1 MEAFKSPATC
11 VFACQAGTAYTC
23 FSDILCLLHDH
34 MLFDIQG
41 EKKNAPFLLATQH
54 RIKT

>member
-41 EKKNAPFLLATQH
+41 KKKKRTVFVSNSAPH
-54 RIKT
+54 